1 MIEKILKI
9 TGMHHGLQ
17 VVAIIL
23 ATHWFG
29 LGIYAAVF
37 GGAYFFGREVSQ
49 SQYRKW
55 TSNPIIIAQNIEW
68 MDFVTPCLIAAG
80 YIIWRTI

>member
-1 MIEKILKI
+1 MKKILKI

-17 VVAIIL
+17 VVAVIL

-29 LGIYAAVF
+29 LGVYGAV
-37 GGAYFFGREVSQ
+37 GGGSYFFGREVSQ

-55 TSNPIIIAQNIEW
+55 SNNPLVIAQNIEW
-68 MDFVTPCLIAAG
+68 FDFATPCLIAAA
-80 YIIWRTI
+80 YIWWAI